1 MNTPRHRAL
10 SLGCLRAFEAV
21 ARRLSFRGAADE
33 LSVTQPAISRQIRS
47 LEEELG
53 NALFL
58 RGTRHVE
65 LTGAGAALLRSVAP
79 WLEQLDAS
87 VRQIRARRQ
96 RQQVGVTTF
105 ASFASLWL
113 LPRLP
118 YFQREHPDIDIRIS
132 AQDSWADPDDP
143 EIDLALRY
151 CLSRDAPPGS
161 VPLFGEVVTPVASPA
176 LVAAQPLRAPADLTD
191 HTLLE
196 EDDHR
201 PSADYLGWRH
211 WLKLQD
217 QPQLEPRRW
226 LFLNFTHQQIQA
238 ALAGQGVALARL
250 ALIGESLAQGDLV
263 EPFGKARRI
272 DSPFGYWLVRWPARR
287 DRPELRAFEG
297 WLLAQAAHTRLG
309 LDEAPATPRTQGAS
323 AKMPHARTA
332 TR

>member
-1 MNTPRHRAL
+1 MNTQRRRPL
-10 SLGCLRAFEAV
+10 TLGCLRAFEAV
-21 ARRLSFRGAADE
+21 ARRLSFRGAAEE
-33 LSVTQPAISRQIRS
+33 LSLTQPAISRQIRS

-53 NALFL
+53 SALFL

-65 LTGAGAALLRSVAP
+65 LTGPGSVLLRSVAP

-87 VRQIRARRQ
+87 VRQIRTQRH

-132 AQDSWADPDDP
+132 AHDGWADPDDP
-143 EIDLALRY
+143 QIDLALRY
-151 CLSRDAPPGS
+151 CLARDAPAGS
-161 VPLFGEVVTPVASPA
+161 LPLFGEVVTPVASPSLAAA
-176 LVAAQPLRAPADLTD
+176 LPLRTPADLAD

-211 WLKLQD
+211 WLKLQQ
-217 QPQLEPRRW
+217 QPNLEPRRW
-226 LFLNFTHQQIQA
+226 LFLNFTHQQVQA

-250 ALIGESLAQGDLV
+250 ALIAETLVRGDLV
-263 EPFGKARRI
+263 EPFGRAGRI

-287 DRPELRAFEG
+287 DRPELRAFED
-297 WLLAQAAHTRLG
+297 WVLAQAAQTRLG
-309 LDEAPATPRTQGAS
+309 LDETPDAPHVQGAS
-323 AKMPHARTA
+323 AKMPLVRPA